1 MVVGVCIVCGL
12 IWCLYVGE
20 LPWGA
25 FCYSFWVVN
34 CLLGFNCFVVCWVL
48 VWRRVGLVVVLYF
61 NSVG

>member
-34 CLLGFNCFVVCWVL
+34 CLLGLIALWFAGCWCGVVWD
-48 VWRRVGLVVVLYF
+48 
-61 NSVG
+61 